1 MLSLEQQQ
9 IDKFVLHPFLL
20 LFISLFSICFLTK
33 WLCKNSSNG
42 RLQPPSPP
50 RLPILG
56 NLHQLSVLSHRSLQS
71 LGAKHGP
78 LMLLHFGRKPVII
91 VQSADAASE
100 IMKKHDLNFADKPH
114 TRTIRRI
121 FYDLKDIAA
130 APYGEYWRKL
140 KSICILQ
147 LLSSRRVQS
156 FNFIRDEEIGLLVKK
171 IESCCSSRLPVNL
184 SELFESVTN
193 NVICRAAFGR
203 KYSEGLA
210 SKKFFMLLRELLHLS
225 ASVSIGEFIP
235 WLSWINRVNGFD
247 SRVDK
252 TVKEVDDF
260 LELVIQ
266 DHLVGDLESDGDA
279 VNGESRENFF
289 VDILLSIYKDN
300 SIGVSID
307 KDNIKAIILDI
318 LAGGTDTT
326 SATLEWAMTEILKHP
341 NILSNLQKEVREI
354 LKDRQDITDDDL
366 EKMPYLKAV
375 IKETLRLHPPI
386 PLYGRI
392 AREEVRVM
400 GYDVAAGTMII
411 INPWAIGRDPAS
423 WEAPEKF
430 EPDRFMNSLVDY
442 KGQDFELIPF
452 GAGRRGCPG
461 VGFAMASVHLV
472 LANIVLKFEWNSPV
486 GSNLEDLDTTE
497 QPGTTIH
504 RKHPLFAVAT
514 HCYL

>member
-42 RLQPPSPP
+42 RLKPPSPP

-156 FNFIRDEEIGLLVKK
+156 FNFIRDEEIGLLMKK
-171 IESCCSSRLPVNL
+171 IESCCSSHLPVNL

-210 SKKFFMLLRELLHLS
+210 SKKFLMLLRELLHLS

-266 DHLVGDLESDGDA
+266 DHLDGDLESDGDA

-300 SIGVSID
+300 SIG
-307 KDNIKAIILDI
+307 DI

-341 NILSNLQKEVREI
+341 NILSNLQKEAREI

-366 EKMPYLKAV
+366 EKMSYLKAV

-461 VGFAMASVHLV
+461 IGFAMASVQLV
-472 LANIVLKFEWNSPV
+472 LANIVHKFEWNSPV